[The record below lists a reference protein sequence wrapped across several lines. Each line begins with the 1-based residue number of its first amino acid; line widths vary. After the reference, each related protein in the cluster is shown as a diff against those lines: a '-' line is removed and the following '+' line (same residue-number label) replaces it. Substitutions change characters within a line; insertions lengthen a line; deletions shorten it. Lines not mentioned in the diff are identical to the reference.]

1 MDPLN
6 ATQHDSWIR
15 VFLQTL
21 RLDYFETFSHVVK
34 PTTIR
39 IVLVLAL
46 SHKWPIRQLDI
57 HNAFLNGDL
66 EEEVYKEQP
75 LGFVNSHVLTYVCK
89 LTKAL
94 LTLTTIVIFLVYV
107 DDIIITSSTSSL
119 VHSLITTFNTQFEL
133 KDLGLLSYFLGLEYC
148 TLTKPDV
155 YFSVNKVCQFMHA
168 PTPTTWQAMECI
180 LQYLKGI
187 SSYGLSINTSN
198 DLSLLYYTD
207 ADWASCHD
215 DKRSTSGYCT
225 FLGPNL
231 ISWASSR

>member
-1 MDPLN
+1 MFFIKIILGLWILYHQIRKLLVVDGFIKSNFYLMDPLN
-6 ATQHDSWIR
+6 ATRCDSWIR

-94 LTLTTIVIFLVYV
+94 LTLSNHQEPGSIKSALIFN
-107 DDIIITSSTSSL
+107 I
-119 VHSLITTFNTQFEL
+119 
-133 KDLGLLSYFLGLEYC
+133 LGLLAL
-148 TLTKPDV
+148 TLTHKRL
-155 YFSVNKVCQFMHA
+155 FGFLEQ
-168 PTPTTWQAMECI
+168 
-180 LQYLKGI
+180 
-187 SSYGLSINTSN
+187 
-198 DLSLLYYTD
+198 LL
-207 ADWASCHD
+207 
-215 DKRSTSGYCT
+215 
-225 FLGPNL
+225 
-231 ISWASSR
+231 